1 MYIIAQRSGNV
12 NYIYQLDKATK
23 LCYNAYMKSINQILR
38 PYTRGDALTERIL
51 NWVHDYNVK
60 VDNKQG
66 LTYQDP
72 KKSPE
77 HYVNILVKMLA
88 EEGIDIIKYHINPAH
103 AGRTNTDVTVDLIM
117 SNEDALLYK
126 LKY

>member
-1 MYIIAQRSGNV
+1 
-12 NYIYQLDKATK
+12 
-23 LCYNAYMKSINQILR
+23 MKSINQILR
-38 PYTRGDALTERIL
+38 PYTRGDPLTEKIL
-51 NWVHDYNVK
+51 NWVHDHNVK

-77 HYVNILVKMLA
+77 HYIDILVKMLDD
-88 EEGIDIIKYHINPAH
+88 EGIEIIAYNINA
-103 AGRTNTDVTVDLIM
+103 ADERINRTDVTVDLIM
-117 SNEDALLYK
+117 TNEDALLYK